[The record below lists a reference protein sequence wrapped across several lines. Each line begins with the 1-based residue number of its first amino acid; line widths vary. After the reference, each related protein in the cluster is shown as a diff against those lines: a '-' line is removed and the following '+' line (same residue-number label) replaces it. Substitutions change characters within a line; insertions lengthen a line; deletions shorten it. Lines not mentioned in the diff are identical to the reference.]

1 MALTA
6 KAWIVIFLSPLIA
19 LGLVWVSGR
28 QGVTLGHIPV
38 FDICIFV
45 TFLAQWVLFAPA
57 YIFQT
62 EHYFDLS
69 GSVTYVGVITL
80 AWLYGSLGDVRSSVI
95 SILVILWAVR
105 LGSFLFTRV
114 KRKGSDSRF
123 TSIKPNFPVYLMTWT
138 LQALWVSITA
148 SCALIAITTSNKI
161 PFDGW
166 AGTGLI
172 IWVSGFLLE
181 VIADYQ
187 KQKFRAE
194 AQNAQKFINRGLW
207 SWSRHPNYLGEML
220 LWFGIAIMAFPVLA
234 GWQFVTLASP
244 VFVCYLL
251 TKVSGIEMLERQND
265 ISWGSDPDYWAYKNS
280 TPVLLPFLKMN
291 SSKQT

>member
-207 SWSRHPNYLGEML
+207 SWSRHPNYLGEIL
-220 LWFGIAIMAFPVLA
+220 LWTGIAFFGVSCFTGLERFAWV
-234 GWQFVTLASP
+234 SP
-244 VFVCYLL
+244 IFIYLLL
-251 TKVSGIEMLERQND
+251 TKISGIPILDKRALEK
-265 ISWGSDPDYWAYKNS
+265 WGEDPEYQKYREN
-280 TPVLLPFLKMN
+280 TPALIPRL
-291 SSKQT
+291 SKKS